1 MTTSR
6 LIAIL
11 AEAGISSVIIG
22 GVAMRLHDSSRATQD
37 LDLSVAATDVDKAVR
52 TLYSAG
58 WVLVC
63 AVTDRGATV
72 FGTVAAALSWIDEA
86 APGSLTLI
94 RRPASLP
101 DVPSR
106 DVPHREIEVESQ
118 IDLLYDLAVPFG
130 SPAERGTAR
139 QVGCGS
145 RGHRISSRP
154 PGTRSGLIAR
164 CPSLALTTRPRHS
177 RESTAARPV
186 STRSGAHLR

>member
-130 SPAERGTAR
+130 RLLHDARTVEIEGTE
-139 QVGCGS
+139 
-145 RGHRISSRP
+145 
-154 PGTRSGLIAR
+154 AR
-164 CPSLALTTRPRHS
+164 CASDHHLLQLKEARRDKSAADLADIAFLR
-177 RESTAARPV
+177 ARLG
-186 STRSGAHLR
+186 RDLD